1 MLNINQRTGKVS
13 PQKLLLRMTNDILT
27 SLDKGNAVLLV
38 TLDISAA
45 FDTVNHRMLLDRYQS
60 YFGIEGTA
68 LKWLASYLSDRKH
81 SVRIGREESL
91 QKSVECG
98 FAQGSVLGG
107 PKYNMFTSPIEELI
121 DLHELNSKS
130 YADDTNVY
138 QSFDIKDGSALPT
151 AQIENCLGDV
161 SKWMIQNRLMLNPGK
176 TEAILFLP
184 KSQLKHFP
192 LESLQIRVGTSVIHP
207 VVEIKSLGVILDS
220 AMTMEQHISSV
231 TSSAWCQLRR
241 ISWVRHKITRTVAE
255 TLVNA
260 LVTNKIDYCNSLLA
274 QLPQKACK
282 KLQRL
287 QNAAAKTICKLRKF
301 DHVTPSLKQLHWL
314 PIKVRSNYKVLVL
327 TYKSLHGKA
336 PSYLSELLN
345 NQWNLRSNNVITLR
359 TSSNP
364 RTQYGKSFLLSRSTF
379 MEFASSTCSILRNT
393 GFLQEELKN
402 SLL

>member
-1 MLNINQRTGKVS
+1 
-13 PQKLLLRMTNDILT
+13 MTNDILT

-241 ISWVRHKITRTVAE
+241 ISRVRHKITRTVAE

-364 RTQYGKSFLLSRSTF
+364 RTQYGKRAFCYLAPHLWNLLPVHVRSSETLASFKK
-379 MEFASSTCSILRNT
+379 N
-393 GFLQEELKN
+393 LKTHYYN
-402 SLL
+402 EVYN